1 MANDTRCPVCD
12 GTVTSGAI
20 KCPSCGIELTL
31 FSDVKGDKVS
41 LPQVGSSK
49 TLDEILD
56 LLKDDAIVPSEDKA
70 GKIAPDQ
77 KKTPIGDD
85 FDILPELQLT
95 KPEVKEIKEKAV
107 EPLKIPEVKTEV
119 KIPETKELFECPAC
133 HTKIPVDS
141 KSCPNC
147 LSQFVEE
154 ATFECPICSTS
165 VSIDVDKCPSCGALF
180 VEEPAESATTVTQQ
194 LNPPSIEIKEPPK
207 PVKTEKELF
216 EEFSEYVKKVKPLTI
231 LAKELKINTTEIRK
245 KIEEGI
251 ELGKKKEYEKTNEL
265 FKECLTELEKK
276 IEETF
281 QNFLTKQNESL
292 QTLREFKVDI
302 RRVEGLL
309 NRARFHLSKKN
320 YEFAHKLF
328 KEAQEDSKKLEETIK
343 EEREKLR
350 TIERVI
356 VYAKEFGADVDES
369 EYLFNR
375 GREALKNRE
384 TKKAEVLLDQA
395 FQKAVID
402 FQTGFTKE
410 LSKCSNKLK
419 ELKIFDP
426 TLDVRIGIALMKQ
439 ANIFMK
445 KKSYVEAVEVLK
457 KFWVEI
463 EKLEH
468 KTMKQTAVSSKVE
481 TVKKELPTEEPKK
494 ETKLEKGYSYL
505 VKEDRANKIYQYFK
519 SLSSP
524 KKNLCL
530 TITYPQKIVD
540 TFKLSATQI
549 YWISE
554 TTARSDAID
563 PRKLEFEI
571 SAIVNDF
578 IRNNPESAI
587 LIDGLDYLESM
598 NTFELLVNFL
608 KVTIDLASSNK
619 CTVLVSVNPG
629 AFDAKKIAILEG
641 KFDRII
647 EE

>member
-1 MANDTRCPVCD
+1 MVDDKRCPVCD
-12 GTVTSGAI
+12 GKVTSGAI
-20 KCPSCGIELTL
+20 KCPTCGIELTL
-31 FSDVKGDKVS
+31 FSDVKGDKMG
-41 LPQVGSSK
+41 LPLEGTSK

-56 LLKDDAIVPSEDKA
+56 LLKDDAIVTSEDKPRE
-70 GKIAPDQ
+70 IAPDQ
-77 KKTPIGDD
+77 KKTPIADD
-85 FDILPELQLT
+85 FDLLPELQIT
-95 KPEVKEIKEKAV
+95 KPEVKETKEKAV
-107 EPLKIPEVKTEV
+107 EPLKITEVKT
-119 KIPETKELFECPAC
+119 PETKELFECPAC
-133 HTKIPVDS
+133 HSKIPVDA

-147 LSQFVEE
+147 LAQFIEE
-154 ATFECPICSTS
+154 ATFECPVCSTS
-165 VSIDVDKCPSCGALF
+165 VSIDADKCPSCGALF
-180 VEEPAESATTVTQQ
+180 VEESAESATTVTQQ
-194 LNPPSIEIKEPPK
+194 GNPPPVEIKEPPK

-265 FKECLTELEKK
+265 FKECLMELEKK

-281 QNFLTKQNESL
+281 QNFLTKQNEAL
-292 QTLREFKVDI
+292 QTLKEFKVDI
-302 RRVEGLL
+302 RRAEGLL

-320 YEFAHKLF
+320 YEIANKLF
-328 KEAQEDSKKLEETIK
+328 KDAQEDSKKLEETIK

-356 VYAKEFGADVDES
+356 IYAKEFGADVDES

-395 FQKAVID
+395 FQKASID
-402 FQTGFTKE
+402 LQSGFTKE
-410 LSKCSNKLK
+410 LSKCSTKLK
-419 ELKIFDP
+419 EIKIFDP

-439 ANIFMK
+439 ANILMK

-468 KTMKQTAVSSKVE
+468 KSMKQAPVAPKVE
-481 TVKKELPTEEPKK
+481 KVKKEIPTEELKK
-494 ETKLEKGYSYL
+494 ETKLDKGYSYL
-505 VKEDRANKIYQYFK
+505 IKEHRANKVYQFFK
-519 SLSSP
+519 SVSSP

-530 TITYPQKIVD
+530 TITFPQKIVD
-540 TFKLSATQI
+540 EFKLSATQI

-554 TTARSDAID
+554 TTTRSDAID

-571 SAIVNDF
+571 SALVNEF
-578 IRNNPESAI
+578 IRNNPGSAI
-587 LIDGLDYLESM
+587 IIDGLDYLESM
-598 NTFELLVNFL
+598 NTFELLINFL

-629 AFDAKKIAILEG
+629 AFDTKKIAILEG